1 MINNASLIRLGIR
14 LTLCTSVFISSV
26 AMSAYAMQSEIEP
39 TIATQSVTGSLEYD
53 STKKETIES
62 TDSPSFLTVSSIVSG
77 VMQGNSSFAG
87 NEATSYLLGNGVLS
101 FTLQPTTSTS
111 INISPMW
118 MFGNMAGGGF
128 GLAGNCNALFSF
140 SNAIPFLG
148 TAYVRHSIALTQA
161 NEQSDSY
168 EVVITAGKIIV
179 PAVMEAN
186 TYANDPTS
194 QFLNISSLG
203 FGAWELAQEAR
214 GTSWGSSVQLN
225 SSSWSATVVAALMPN
240 TPGGNDFAEDF
251 DRCHSLTGQFAF
263 NMGSQGRVRFLG
275 FYNKANAI
283 NFKEASRILM
293 SAQDQSTPNEA
304 DISNA
309 QYYQSKY
316 GFGLEIEHKVTNEIG
331 GFFRASWND
340 GKSESYTFTQINSSV
355 NAGLDIDGSLW
366 GDDSHHAGISLI
378 CNMLS
383 DEQKSYIE
391 AGGSGFMVGNGS
403 LNYQHEFIGEG
414 YYRISMS
421 ESFGVTINYQYMAN
435 PGYDNNTN
443 DTHFLGTRFTVSL

>member
-1 MINNASLIRLGIR
+1 MFNKVSLLRIGVK
-14 LTLCTSVFISSV
+14 LTLCTSVFISSAIV
-26 AMSAYAMQSEIEP
+26 LASSMQSEIEP
-39 TIATQSVTGSLEYD
+39 TTSTQSVEHFVEKDSANNETTELTATPSL
-53 STKKETIES
+53 
-62 TDSPSFLTVSSIVSG
+62 LTVSSIVSG
-77 VMQGNSSFAG
+77 MMQANSSFAG
-87 NEATSYLLGNGVLS
+87 YDATSYLLGNGVLS
-101 FTLQPTTSTS
+101 LTIQPTTNTT

-148 TAYVRHSIALTQA
+148 TAYVSHSIALTEG

-168 EVVITAGKIIV
+168 EMVVTAGKIIV
-179 PAVMEAN
+179 PALMEAN

-214 GTSWGSSVQLN
+214 GTSWGTSLRVN
-225 SSSWSATVVAALMPN
+225 SSSWSATLVAALMPN
-240 TPGGNDFAEDF
+240 TAGGNDFAEDF
-251 DRCHSLTGQFAF
+251 DNCHSLSAQFAF
-263 NMGSQGRVRFLG
+263 NIGNQSRIRFLG
-275 FYNKANAI
+275 FYNRANAV
-283 NFKEASRILM
+283 NFSEAATLLM
-293 SAQDQSTPNEA
+293 NAKDQSTPTEA
-304 DISNA
+304 DITNA

-316 GFGLEIEHKVTNEIG
+316 GFGVEVEHKIMDEVG
-331 GFFRASWND
+331 SFFRASWND

-355 NAGLDIDGSLW
+355 NAGLDISGSLW
-366 GDDSHHAGISLI
+366 GDETHHAGISLI

-383 DEQKSYIE
+383 DEQKRYLE

-414 YYRISMS
+414 YYRISLS
-421 ESFGVTINYQYMAN
+421 ENFGVTINYQYMVN
-435 PGYDNNTN
+435 PGYDNDN
-443 DTHFLGTRFTVSL
+443 DNTHFLGTRFTLSL